1 MSEALAAPAGVQAYL
16 KNTPFASHIVDPLS
30 GGSANFTYRIHL
42 HTPIDGRSTFVLKY
56 TPPLYVAASIG
67 GHTGI
72 PLSSERQATEAFRLS
87 HQFSIRS
94 GGITVEVPILRL
106 HDDKMHVII
115 TDDAGIDTRTLKE
128 VLINESLPTALLEE
142 MGLAL
147 GRFLSHL
154 HGSHERRDVDLSLFA
169 NNEVG
174 KTISAWATYGRI
186 ISTLTGKDE
195 IPTLSNP
202 LLEIPGEKLAAFSKL
217 VEMRSKEIRS
227 STAADAM
234 THGDFWPGN
243 VVVRLRRGVD
253 GKIEALEKLYV
264 LDWEVAK
271 TGLPGLD
278 LGQFCAEL
286 YLISRFHPRREESA
300 TAVMRSFL
308 SAYRRSTNKVDPT
321 LAGVAVSHI
330 GAHLVTWTP
339 RISWGSREQTRKV
352 VQEGVE
358 MLSLGCAGST
368 SSLQGS
374 IVEPLLSE

>member
-1 MSEALAAPAGVQAYL
+1 MTSKCTSL
-16 KNTPFASHIVDPLS
+16 
-30 GGSANFTYRIHL
+30 
-42 HTPIDGRSTFVLKY
+42 
-56 TPPLYVAASIG
+56 
-67 GHTGI
+67 
-72 PLSSERQATEAFRLS
+72 
-87 HQFSIRS
+87 
-94 GGITVEVPILRL
+94 
-106 HDDKMHVII
+106 I

-154 HGSHERRDVDLSLFA
+154 HGSHERRD
-169 NNEVG
+169 
-174 KTISAWATYGRI
+174 
-186 ISTLTGKDE
+186 
-195 IPTLSNP
+195 
-202 LLEIPGEKLAAFSKL
+202 KLAAFSKL
-217 VEMRSKEIRS
+217 VETRSKEIRS